1 MKDAIETGI
10 NDLAK
15 SYQEYTTRREALERN
30 KSLIAA
36 ELTARRKSLRRLMD
50 ECQALGFDPNNIKEE
65 LTRQIEVERVKIQTL
80 TSELET
86 AERIIKP
93 MLEEINKG

>member
-1 MKDAIETGI
+1 MKDAITTSI
-10 NDLAK
+10 DDLVK
-15 SYQEYTTRREALERN
+15 SYQEYNSRREALERN
-30 KSLIAA
+30 KSVVTA
-36 ELTARRKSLRRLMD
+36 ELTARRKALRRLMD
-50 ECQALGFDPNNIKEE
+50 ECQALGFDPNNIKDE
-65 LTRQIEVERVKIQTL
+65 LTRQIEVERVKIQAL

>member
-1 MKDAIETGI
+1 MKDAIETSI

-50 ECQALGFDPNNIKEE
+50 ECQALGFDPNNIKDE
-65 LTRQIEVERVKIQTL
+65 LTRQIEIERVKIQTL